1 MKALILAGG
10 FGTRL
15 GDITREIPKP
25 MVSIVGKPF
34 LEHQINFLKEN
45 GVTEVILAVHYM
57 ADKIKSYFGNG
68 MRWGITITY
77 SEEEFPLGTAG
88 AIKNAEKYIGET
100 FIVLNGDSYSHIDLK
115 KLIDFHKEGGSLGT
129 IGITKVKDTSQSGK
143 VSISNNKIIEFNEK
157 SSIGEG
163 LINSGIYIFE
173 PKIFDYIE
181 QNKNV
186 SLEKDILPKLIKEE
200 LLCGY
205 LYEDY
210 FMDIGKPETYKQFK
224 KDVLNTLCLKEN
236 NSVKDALEK
245 ISKSEINILLV
256 VDDNKKLLG
265 VLTDRI
271 IKRFL
276 LSGGEI
282 NDKITKA
289 MVFHPITAT
298 ANDSEERL
306 EELISGG
313 INSLPIIDNEG
324 KIFDIKFKSDNFSK
338 ENYPILRGKAPLRI
352 SFAGGG
358 TDLPY
363 FFDKYGGAVINA
375 TIDKYCHATIVKR
388 ADKKIIIDSDI
399 TKEKDIIVSSID
411 NLKYGGKFDLIKA
424 IIKIINP
431 DFGFELY
438 LYNDVPPGR
447 GLGSSAS
454 LAVLVISLI
463 NSLQGI
469 RCSDYQI
476 AEIAYKAE
484 REELKIKGGWQD
496 QYAAVT
502 GGFSFMEFNSDK
514 NIVYPLRL
522 KEDII
527 YELNSHLLL
536 SYVGK
541 DHSSGDVHKNQ
552 EKSFI
557 ENEQEIVDIL
567 KDIKNKAIEIRDALL
582 TNNLSKIGPLLHES
596 WLNKR
601 KLDRGISNPRID
613 EIYEWS
619 NRRKTFRCWKW
630 GVSIIFS

>member
-100 FIVLNGDSYSHIDLK
+100 FVVLNGDSYSHINLK

-157 SSIGEG
+157 LSIGEG
-163 LINSGIYIFE
+163 LINSGIYVFE

-224 KDVLNTLCLKEN
+224 KDVLNTLCLKED

-276 LSGGEI
+276 LSGGDI

-289 MVFHPITAT
+289 MVSHPITAT
-298 ANDSEERL
+298 ADDSEERL

-438 LYNDVPPGR
+438 LYNDLPPGR
-447 GLGSSAS
+447 GLGSSATIS
-454 LAVLVISLI
+454 VLLVKMFSNLM
-463 NSLQGI
+463 NLSYD
-469 RCSDYQI
+469 DYKI
-476 AEIAYKAE
+476 AEIAYSAE
-484 REELKIKGGWQD
+484 RDELQIKGGWQD
-496 QYAAVT
+496 QYCTVT
-502 GGFSFMEFNSDK
+502 GGFNFIEFGPDK
-514 NIVYPLRL
+514 KIIYPLRL
-522 KEDII
+522 KEELIK
-527 YELNSHLLL
+527 ELNNHLMLCYIGRAHMSGEVHNRTTS
-536 SYVGK
+536 SY
-541 DHSSGDVHKNQ
+541 
-552 EKSFI
+552 
-557 ENEQEIVDIL
+557 
-567 KDIKNKAIEIRDALL
+567 R
-582 TNNLSKIGPLLHES
+582 
-596 WLNKR
+596 
-601 KLDRGISNPRID
+601 
-613 EIYEWS
+613 
-619 NRRKTFRCWKW
+619 TFR
-630 GVSIIFS
+630 GYR